1 MERILVTGA
10 AKRLGAVMVRAL
22 ARPDRVIVIQTF
34 SSRPQA
40 DELAA
45 ELSGQGTPVVVVAA
59 DLASDTAV
67 RGLIDAAASAAGGPI
82 TGLVNNA
89 SVLDYDAPGAF
100 DVPVF
105 DEAMR
110 INLKVPLMLADAF
123 AARLPEGA
131 QGRIVNIL
139 DQKLWNL
146 NPDFYAYTC
155 SKAGLQAA
163 TQMLAMALAPRIM
176 VNAVAPG
183 PVLVSYD
190 QNDAEFD
197 AMAALNPLARP
208 I

>member
-1 MERILVTGA
+1 M
-10 AKRLGAVMVRAL
+10 
-22 ARPDRVIVIQTF
+22 
-34 SSRPQA
+34 
-40 DELAA
+40 
-45 ELSGQGTPVVVVAA
+45 
-59 DLASDTAV
+59 
-67 RGLIDAAASAAGGPI
+67 
-82 TGLVNNA
+82 
-89 SVLDYDAPGAF
+89 
-100 DVPVF
+100 PVF

-208 I
+208 IDPAEIGRAVAFLFEAGCYTGQVLHVDNGHRLARSDRDLVFATRT